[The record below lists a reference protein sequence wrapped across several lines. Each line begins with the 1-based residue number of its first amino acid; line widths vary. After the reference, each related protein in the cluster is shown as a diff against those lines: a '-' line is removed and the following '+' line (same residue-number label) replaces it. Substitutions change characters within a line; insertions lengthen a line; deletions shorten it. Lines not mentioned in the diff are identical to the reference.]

1 MSSEISDAMEV
12 EEMKTPDPKIDKA
25 ETKLTF
31 SIDNLLADK
40 FEKRVEE
47 DRKKSE
53 EEVSSGACEN
63 ESVIF
68 YKDLCNREQTYDS
81 EDEDKASDSSEQ
93 VDVESSTA
101 GDCLDFADVKSSDYQ
116 QPGPS
121 SSRGKR
127 ARTAFSAQQIKSLEA
142 EFEKNR
148 YLSVAAR
155 GRLARQLRL
164 TETQIKIWFQ
174 NRRTKWKR
182 KYTNDVELLAQQYY
196 SSLGIVTPR
205 PMFVGDR
212 LWIFNYP
219 NRVPTTHQ
227 PFLKSLNNIGNMNNN
242 GQFDRNLF
250 RTIPKPDVP
259 SFLVPPAP
267 ATYPNERLFLNMERN
282 LNVANNLKIHAQ
294 NRLVPIPREAYSN
307 ISSVQRNIDVY
318 KNNILNHNN
327 SPQEANVDHLRRLE
341 ENFSI

>member
-1 MSSEISDAMEV
+1 M
-12 EEMKTPDPKIDKA
+12 
-25 ETKLTF
+25 F
-31 SIDNLLADK
+31 
-40 FEKRVEE
+40 
-47 DRKKSE
+47 
-53 EEVSSGACEN
+53 
-63 ESVIF
+63 
-68 YKDLCNREQTYDS
+68 
-81 EDEDKASDSSEQ
+81 
-93 VDVESSTA
+93 
-101 GDCLDFADVKSSDYQ
+101 
-116 QPGPS
+116 
-121 SSRGKR
+121 
-127 ARTAFSAQQIKSLEA
+127 
-142 EFEKNR
+142 
-148 YLSVAAR
+148 
-155 GRLARQLRL
+155 
-164 TETQIKIWFQ
+164 QIKIWFQ

-227 PFLKSLNNIGNMNNN
+227 PFLKSLNNIGNVNSN

-250 RTIPKPDVP
+250 RTMPKPDVP

-267 ATYPNERLFLNMERN
+267 ATYPNDRLFLNMERS
-282 LNVANNLKIHAQ
+282 LNIANNLKIHAQ

-307 ISSVQRNIDVY
+307 MNAAQRNTDVY
-318 KNNILNHNN
+318 KNNILNHSS

>member
-1 MSSEISDAMEV
+1 MSVKEESMDKSEKDR
-12 EEMKTPDPKIDKA
+12 T
-25 ETKLTF
+25 ETKLPF

-40 FEKRVEE
+40 FESQSYFKDSGDE
-47 DRKKSE
+47 
-53 EEVSSGACEN
+53 SS
-63 ESVIF
+63 
-68 YKDLCNREQTYDS
+68 DS
-81 EDEDKASDSSEQ
+81 EQLDVETSVGDAQEFADKAEFQQSGSC
-93 VDVESSTA
+93 ST
-101 GDCLDFADVKSSDYQ
+101 
-116 QPGPS
+116 
-121 SSRGKR
+121 RGKR

-182 KYTNDVELLAQQYY
+182 KYTNEVEIFAQQYY

-219 NRVPTTHQ
+219 NRLPQ
-227 PFLKSLNNIGNMNNN
+227 WKSLNIANINAHGHVI
-242 GQFDRNLF
+242 DRNLY
-250 RTIPKPDVP
+250 RNAPKPE
-259 SFLVPPAP
+259 FLG
-267 ATYPNERLFLNMERN
+267 PNERFSNLER
-282 LNVANNLKIHAQ
+282 LSAVKAPAQ
-294 NRLVPIPREAYSN
+294 NRLYPIPSVYSN
-307 ISSVQRNIDVY
+307 LAQRSMDIY
-318 KNNILNHNN
+318 KNGILNHNN
-327 SPQEANVDHLRRLE
+327 QDSNVDHLRRLE

>member
-1 MSSEISDAMEV
+1 MEYSTMEV
-12 EEMKTPDPKIDKA
+12 DEIKSERHDV
-25 ETKLTF
+25 KLPF

-40 FEKRVEE
+40 FEKCNSNDCEASTSAVISDLKSNFISDVSDNVDSDD
-47 DRKKSE
+47 DRCS
-53 EEVSSGACEN
+53 N
-63 ESVIF
+63 
-68 YKDLCNREQTYDS
+68 
-81 EDEDKASDSSEQ
+81 SSEN
-93 VDVESSTA
+93 VDVESSTV
-101 GDCLDFADVKSSDYQ
+101 GDAQEFLDAKTADYGQS
-116 QPGPS
+116 GTC

-182 KYTNDVELLAQQYY
+182 KYTNDIELLAQQYY
-196 SSLGIVTPR
+196 SSLGIVSPR

-219 NRVPTTHQ
+219 NRVPPTQ
-227 PFLKSLNNIGNMNNN
+227 QQQWMKSLNHMNSQN
-242 GQFDRNLF
+242 QIIDRTSMF
-250 RTIPKPDVP
+250 RTLPKPDIPIIPP
-259 SFLVPPAP
+259 SV
-267 ATYPNERLFLNMERN
+267 YPNDRVYMDRLN
-282 LNVANNLKIHAQ
+282 LAGSANVKIATQ
-294 NRLVPIPREAYSN
+294 NRVLPREIYNNMA
-307 ISSVQRNIDVY
+307 QRSLDVY
-318 KNNILNHNN
+318 KNNILSH
-327 SPQEANVDHLRRLE
+327 SSPPQESNVDHLRRLE

>member
-12 EEMKTPDPKIDKA
+12 EEIKTADPKIDKT

-40 FEKRVEE
+40 FEKRVE
-47 DRKKSE
+47 DRNTSE
-53 EEVSSGACEN
+53 VGSAACVN
-63 ESVIF
+63 ESVNL
-68 YKDLCNREQTYDS
+68 YKDLCNQEQTYDS

-101 GDCLDFADVKSSDYQ
+101 GDCLDFTDVKSPDYQ

-196 SSLGIVTPR
+196 SSLGIMTPR

-219 NRVPTTHQ
+219 NRVPATHQ
-227 PFLKSLNNIGNMNNN
+227 PFLKSLNNIGNVNNN
-242 GQFDRNLF
+242 GQLDRNLF

-259 SFLVPPAP
+259 FLVPPAP

-294 NRLVPIPREAYSN
+294 NRLLPIPREAYN
-307 ISSVQRNIDVY
+307 NMNSVQRNIDVY
-318 KNNILNHNN
+318 KNNILNHNS
-327 SPQEANVDHLRRLE
+327 SPPEANVDHLRRLE

>member
-1 MSSEISDAMEV
+1 MNYEMNEEMEV
-12 EEMKTPDPKIDKA
+12 EEVSKAPEVKTDKS
-25 ETKLTF
+25 ETKLRF
-31 SIDNLLADK
+31 SIDSLLADK
-40 FEKRVEE
+40 YEKQIEINKPE
-47 DRKKSE
+47 DDI
-53 EEVSSGACEN
+53 VSNEGPN
-63 ESVIF
+63 ESEFFFKNLDNDERGFISDNEDD
-68 YKDLCNREQTYDS
+68 KDSN
-81 EDEDKASDSSEQ
+81 SSEQ
-93 VDVESSTA
+93 VDVENSVA
-101 GDCLDFADVKSSDYQ
+101 GETHDFTDVKSPTSYQ

-121 SSRGKR
+121 TSRGKR

-196 SSLGIVTPR
+196 SSLGIITPR

-219 NRVPTTHQ
+219 NRAPSSHQ
-227 PFLKSLNNIGNMNNN
+227 PWMKSLPNLGNINSSGHL
-242 GQFDRNLF
+242 DRPMCRNIAKPE
-250 RTIPKPDVP
+250 IPPFLIPPP
-259 SFLVPPAP
+259 S
-267 ATYPNERLFLNMERN
+267 ATYPNERIFLNMERN
-282 LNVANNLKIHAQ
+282 LKINGQ
-294 NRLVPIPREAYSN
+294 NRLVPIPREICNNVATL
-307 ISSVQRNIDVY
+307 QRDMDIY

-327 SPQEANVDHLRRLE
+327 TSQDANIDHLRRLE

>member
-1 MSSEISDAMEV
+1 MEV
-12 EEMKTPDPKIDKA
+12 EEMIKSPDLVTDKP
-25 ETKLTF
+25 EPKLTF

-40 FEKRVEE
+40 FSKDVNEIKNKFVDDNNE
-47 DRKKSE
+47 
-53 EEVSSGACEN
+53 CTN
-63 ESVIF
+63 ESVDF
-68 YKDLCNREQTYDS
+68 FKDVCNTEQAYCSND
-81 EDEDKASDSSEQ
+81 EDDKASNSSEQ

-101 GDCLDFADVKSSDYQ
+101 GDSSDFTEIKSSDYS

-121 SSRGKR
+121 TSRGKR

-155 GRLARQLRL
+155 GRLARHLRL

-219 NRVPTTHQ
+219 NRIPPTHQ
-227 PFLKSLNNIGNMNNN
+227 PWIKSLSNLTSMNNN
-242 GQFDRNLF
+242 GQLDRNMC
-250 RTIPKPDVP
+250 RSVPKPDVP
-259 SFLVPPAP
+259 PFLIPPAP
-267 ATYPNERLFLNMERN
+267 ATYPSERVFLNMERN
-282 LNVANNLKIHAQ
+282 LNMTNNLKIHAQ
-294 NRLVPIPREAYSN
+294 NRLVPFSREIYSN
-307 ISSVQRNIDVY
+307 MSTVQRNMEVY
-318 KNNILNHNN
+318 KNNILNHN
-327 SPQEANVDHLRRLE
+327 STSQEPNVDHLRRLE

>member
-1 MSSEISDAMEV
+1 MYRCFVFRLEKHEPEPIE
-12 EEMKTPDPKIDKA
+12 
-25 ETKLTF
+25 
-31 SIDNLLADK
+31 NLLANK
-40 FEKRVEE
+40 FEKAE
-47 DRKKSE
+47 DGKS
-53 EEVSSGACEN
+53 SNSDSADFQSGQLQNDHFQSDFQAEFQDGD
-63 ESVIF
+63 E
-68 YKDLCNREQTYDS
+68 S
-81 EDEDKASDSSEQ
+81 EDDDDKSTGSEQ
-93 VDVESSTA
+93 VDVVSSNA
-101 GDCLDFADVKSSDYQ
+101 DSQDFAEKSADYQ
-116 QPGPS
+116 QAGCS

-196 SSLGIVTPR
+196 SSLGIVAPR

-219 NRVPTTHQ
+219 NRLPPTQQQQWMKSFNNITPHQ
-227 PFLKSLNNIGNMNNN
+227 RNPVFQPPETPFLVAPPYG
-242 GQFDRNLF
+242 DRVF
-250 RTIPKPDVP
+250 ERTLPGAVKIP
-259 SFLVPPAP
+259 AQ
-267 ATYPNERLFLNMERN
+267 TRLL
-282 LNVANNLKIHAQ
+282 
-294 NRLVPIPREAYSN
+294 PREVYNNMATAH
-307 ISSVQRNIDVY
+307 RNTETY
-318 KNNILNHNN
+318 KNKILNHS
-327 SPQEANVDHLRRLE
+327 SPQESNVDHLRRLE